1 MARMNQAM
9 HDLLRYNASMM
20 PKKRSTFD
28 RSKSHATTF
37 DSGYLIPILV
47 EDVLPGDE
55 VDFSVD
61 ALVRMTT
68 PIHPVMDS
76 AYLDIMAF
84 FCPDRIVWDNAK
96 AFYGENLDAEYN
108 SLGEYK
114 RPSFTYG
121 NEDTRDPDVIWTPQ
135 SLLDYLGFPYLG
147 DSSIGSFKS
156 PDLCLLDFR
165 MYQKI
170 WNDFYRASEIQPSV
184 RINYGD
190 TLTVDEASSVFE
202 LRKVNKMHDYFTSL
216 LPKPQGGDAVRLPLG
231 DYAPVVTK
239 SFQTTDPTGPI
250 RYYGSIYDMVTGGPV
265 TRSDI
270 IHGPQGDDNTL
281 KAGVDPNTASAA
293 DWMDYG
299 SVLSHS
305 PINLAA
311 DLTNATAATVN
322 ALRTAITVQQA
333 LEIDAAG
340 GTRYNS
346 LIASHWGVFSPD
358 EVLQRPQ
365 LLGTHREMV
374 GMRQVAQTSASTETQ
389 ELGQL
394 GAFSATRVGGK
405 KLFSKSFTEYGKLF
419 VVCCVRPLHTYSMG
433 YPERAKKLSRFD
445 VYLPVFDNIG
455 NQPVYRDELCA
466 IDAESGLQV
475 PPDSVLGYKEAWSE
489 YRMSNNSVTGLMR
502 PDVPGSLG
510 RIWTYADDYTSAP
523 ILNSQFISED
533 SDLIGRTLAVT
544 SEPQFLG
551 DFYFQMIWTR
561 TMGVHSTPG
570 LTRF

>member
-9 HDLLRYNASMM
+9 HDLLRYNASLIR
-20 PKKRSTFD
+20 KKRSTFD

-37 DSGYLIPILV
+37 NSGYLIPILV

-55 VDFSVD
+55 VDLSID

-68 PIHPVMDS
+68 PLHPVMDS

-108 SLGEYK
+108 ALGEYK
-114 RPSFTYG
+114 RPTFTYA
-121 NEDTRDPDVIWTPQ
+121 NDPTNTNVVWSSQ
-135 SLLDYLGFPYLG
+135 SLLDYLGYPYLG
-147 DSSIGSFKS
+147 DGKDGILSSRELSI
-156 PDLCLLDFR
+156 LDFR

-184 RINYGD
+184 RLNTGD
-190 TLTVDEASSVFE
+190 TVTGSEQSSVFV
-202 LRKVNKMHDYFTSL
+202 LRKVNKLHDYFTSL

-231 DYAPVVTK
+231 DSAPVVTSSTQNILSGAPLK
-239 SFQTTDPTGPI
+239 FSLI
-250 RYYGSIYDMVTGGPV
+250 GGDV
-265 TRSDI
+265 ESE
-270 IHGPQGDDNTL
+270 L
-281 KAGVDPNTASAA
+281 KLAGTPNQ
-293 DWMDYG
+293 DG
-299 SVLSHS
+299 SVYDAGLYPLNYGFEISEFS
-305 PINLAA
+305 PNNLIA
-311 DLTNATAATVN
+311 DLTNATASTVN

-340 GTRYNS
+340 GTRYTS
-346 LIASHWGVFSPD
+346 LIASHWGVYSPD
-358 EVLQRPQ
+358 DVLQRPQ
-365 LLGTHREMV
+365 LLGTHRELI
-374 GMRQVAQTSASTETQ
+374 GMRQVAQTSASTESQ

-394 GAFSATRVGGK
+394 GAFSATRVGSK
-405 KLFSKSFTEYGKLF
+405 KLFSKGFTEYGKLF
-419 VVCCVRPLHTYSMG
+419 VLCCVRPLHTYSQG

-455 NQPVYRDELCA
+455 NQPVYRDELVA
-466 IDAESGLQV
+466 YDSQRHELV
-475 PPDSVLGYKEAWSE
+475 DEDSVLGYKEAWSE
-489 YRMSNNSVTGLMR
+489 YRMANNSVSGLMR

-510 RIWTYADDYTSAP
+510 SIWTYADDFTSAP
-523 ILNSQFISED
+523 ILNSAFISED
-533 SDLIGRTLAVT
+533 PNLVKRTLAVQN
-544 SEPQFLG
+544 EPQFLG
-551 DFYFQMIWTR
+551 DFYFKMIWTR